1 MSCFKSKQPCLF
13 FAYPF
18 HCCNNMFVISFKIYL
33 NYQVLVRPEP
43 LKNEPRPANLGDF
56 CEPNRKQITQF
67 PASESK

>member
-1 MSCFKSKQPCLF
+1 
-13 FAYPF
+13 
-18 HCCNNMFVISFKIYL
+18 MFVISFKIYL

-43 LKNEPRPANLGDF
+43 VKNEPRPANLGDF